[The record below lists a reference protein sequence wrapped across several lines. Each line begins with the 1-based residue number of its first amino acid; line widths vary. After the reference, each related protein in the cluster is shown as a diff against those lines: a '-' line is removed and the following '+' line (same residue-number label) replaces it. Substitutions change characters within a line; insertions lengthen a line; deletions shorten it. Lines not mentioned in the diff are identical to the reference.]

1 MMVSYETNLKNRLAI
16 LMGNKKPFR
25 WAKEIG
31 INAATFNRIWN
42 KGGQLKSDHAT
53 LIIKKTGVSAL
64 WLITGEGP
72 MYEYERQKGRMM
84 VAENIEK
91 YNIPQD
97 EFVLI
102 PVVQGRISAGG
113 GLVPDNTVEMKCAFK
128 KEWIAK
134 KGDYKNMSMIRIQG
148 DSMSPTLLDGDV
160 VLVNHNIQVVGAAG
174 GIYAITFQDEII
186 IKRINKVFPTG
197 QLKIQ
202 SDNPSYESFIVDP
215 AQIIINGKVIWYAR
229 NLE

>member
-1 MMVSYETNLKNRLAI
+1 MNSETEIKLRLAKLI
-16 LMGNKKPFR
+16 GKEKPFV
-25 WAKEIG
+25 WARRVG
-31 INAATFNRIWN
+31 LSAATFNRVWN
-42 KGGQLKSDHAT
+42 QGGQLKSAQLEKIH
-53 LIIKKTGVSAL
+53 LNTGVSL
-64 WLITGEGP
+64 NWLITGEGP
-72 MYEYERQKGRMM
+72 MYESEREKEVMI
-84 VAENIEK
+84 VAENMEK
-91 YNIPQD
+91 YLPQD

-113 GLVPDNTVEMKCAFK
+113 GLVPDNAVEMKCAFK
-128 KEWIAK
+128 KEWISK
-134 KGDYKNMSMIRIQG
+134 KGDYKNISMIRIQG

-160 VLVNHNIQVVGAAG
+160 VLVNHNIQTVGAAG

-202 SDNPSYESFIVDP
+202 SDNPSYEPFIVDP

>member
-1 MMVSYETNLKNRLAI
+1 MAELINISYKGWQGYESGDNVPGGNVLQSIARL
-16 LMGNKKPFR
+16 GFN
-25 WAKEIG
+25 
-31 INAATFNRIWN
+31 IN
-42 KGGQLKSDHAT
+42 
-53 LIIKKTGVSAL
+53 
-64 WLITGEGP
+64 WLLTGEGP
-72 MYEYERQKGRMM
+72 MYESDRQIYQQEEKEGNLFIKEREVKFNEQESKW
-84 VAENIEK
+84 
-91 YNIPQD
+91 QD

-102 PVVQGRISAGG
+102 PVMQGRISAGG

-160 VLVNHNIQVVGAAG
+160 VLVNHNIQAVGAAG

-229 NLE
+229 NIE